1 MKKIDNIDEQKATL
15 SSFLVNLITRNV
27 IKHIQDK
34 LLGYRKLYCI
44 STSEDFE
51 NKKEN
56 NDFINILKKDINFS
70 EKFKERDKIFE
81 DFIRNRILHSH
92 KAQCMDGKGNFIIR
106 ELFKAYLTN
115 PQQLPD
121 KTIIKLFNNLKDR
134 TSTNYLEQEIAK
146 DNLKKIGYLRD
157 KLQELH
163 SNNDRSYKECLMRTI
178 CDYISGMT
186 DNYALQ
192 LYSNLYENN

>member
-1 MKKIDNIDEQKATL
+1 MKEIEGLDEQKATL

-27 IKHIQDK
+27 IEDISSK
-34 LLGYRKLYCI
+34 LLGYRDLYCI
-44 STSEDFE
+44 NTSEDFE

-56 NDFINILKKDINFS
+56 NDFINRLKKDINFN
-70 EKFKERDKIFE
+70 ENFKERDKIFE

-121 KTIIKLFNNLKDR
+121 KTIIRLFDNLKDR
-134 TSTNYLEQEIAK
+134 TSINYLEQETAK

-163 SNNDRSYKECLMRTI
+163 SSNDKNYKECLMRTI

-186 DNYALQ
+186 DT
-192 LYSNLYENN
+192 

>member
-1 MKKIDNIDEQKATL
+1 
-15 SSFLVNLITRNV
+15 
-27 IKHIQDK
+27 
-34 LLGYRKLYCI
+34 
-44 STSEDFE
+44 
-51 NKKEN
+51 
-56 NDFINILKKDINFS
+56 
-70 EKFKERDKIFE
+70 
-81 DFIRNRILHSH
+81 
-92 KAQCMDGKGNFIIR
+92 MDGKGNFIIR

-121 KTIIKLFNNLKDR
+121 KTIIRLFDNLKDR
-134 TSTNYLEQEIAK
+134 TSINYLEQETAK

-163 SNNDRSYKECLMRTI
+163 SSNDKNYKECLMRTI

-186 DNYALQ
+186 DTYALQ